1 MKQNETSRV
10 HVPSPR
16 GVLALLVLPSS
27 NRFAVHAAALGRNES
42 THRLHYFDHDPN
54 APRLNKIQS
63 HKRQRKQTQTHEY
76 DEDLE
81 IQALNVFGLHVTPTV
96 HVRVPYHP
104 SQGEFTL
111 IYFCDMNCR
120 HSTRFTKILA
130 NFMQAVQKDDH
141 YENENTLPIQLICV
155 LNDEIN
161 LSATGFRNELRNGPP
176 NILSHLVS
184 ETACWCLGYDHI
196 NRLAMIRMLSI
207 SMVPSLIVINNE
219 TGRVI
224 TSCGMEAIEGS
235 AVDDHGSKHLL
246 AQWRKG
252 NDGIPFSTK
261 IINSCSII

>member
-1 MKQNETSRV
+1 MKQSETSRV

-96 HVRVPYHP
+96 HVHVPYHP

-111 IYFCDMNCR
+111 IYFCDMNCL
-120 HSTRFTKILA
+120 HEVSQDFCKSGGMPAIHITK
-130 NFMQAVQKDDH
+130 V
-141 YENENTLPIQLICV
+141 
-155 LNDEIN
+155 DEGKIS
-161 LSATGFRNELRNGPP
+161 LT
-176 NILSHLVS
+176 
-184 ETACWCLGYDHI
+184 W
-196 NRLAMIRMLSI
+196 MIRYAHMYCRSY
-207 SMVPSLIVINNE
+207 V
-219 TGRVI
+219 
-224 TSCGMEAIEGS
+224 
-235 AVDDHGSKHLL
+235 
-246 AQWRKG
+246 
-252 NDGIPFSTK
+252 
-261 IINSCSII
+261 